1 MAQQYTQKQ
10 VIQAG
15 KDLVDLLLNL
25 AKSNN
30 NLTGFI
36 KEYLIHLTSS
46 NGIYKQQQDE
56 LMNFAASSDTVHR
69 SIADNSKLSAEKL
82 AEICKE
88 FANMNEAIELV
99 HSGGVETHNEAIK
112 LAENITEIRKFIKDI
127 QDISSR
133 TNLLSFNASIE
144 AARAGEAGK
153 GFRIIA
159 NEVKSLSAK
168 TQEVSKRIDDTILEM
183 HNNLEKFIEKN
194 TEHSRILG
202 DLQTMADGSKIKL
215 GVLTDESL
223 KNSENANDILNAMNK
238 SIITIQEATRV
249 AEEENLNQVEQ
260 LAKKAVDHTIQ
271 VDDEL
276 SFLFEL
282 KALFEDL
289 DSRGE
294 QMFVSETERESE
306 TEADSGVE
314 TD

>member
-1 MAQQYTQKQ
+1 MAQEYTEKQ
-10 VIQAG
+10 LLQAG
-15 KDLVDLLLNL
+15 KDLVDVLLNV

-36 KEYLIHLTSS
+36 KEYLNHLTSS
-46 NGIYKQQQDE
+46 NGIYQRQQEE
-56 LMNFAASSDTVHR
+56 LMAFAASSDNVHR
-69 SIADNSKLSAEKL
+69 SIADNSRLSAEKL
-82 AEICKE
+82 AEICNE
-88 FANMNEAIELV
+88 FANMNAAIDRVHTGGKETTEEALR
-99 HSGGVETHNEAIK
+99 

-168 TQEVSKRIDDTILEM
+168 TQEVSKHIDDTILEM
-183 HNNLEKFIEKN
+183 HSNLEKFVEKN

-202 DLQTMADGSKIKL
+202 ELHTMADDSKGKL
-215 GVLTDESL
+215 GKLTEESI
-223 KNSENANDILNAMNK
+223 KNTENANDILNSMNK

-249 AEEENLNQVEQ
+249 AEEHNLEQVEQ
-260 LAKKAVDHTIQ
+260 LAQKAMAHTIQ

-282 KALFEDL
+282 QALFDYFEKHPRD
-289 DSRGE
+289 D
-294 QMFVSETERESE
+294 QN
-306 TEADSGVE
+306 VE
-314 TD
+314 V

>member
-1 MAQQYTQKQ
+1 MAQEYTDKQ
-10 VIQAG
+10 LIQAG
-15 KDLVDLLLNL
+15 KDLVDMLLNV

-36 KEYLIHLTSS
+36 KEYLNHLTSS
-46 NGIYKQQQDE
+46 NGIYQKQQEE
-56 LMNFAASSDTVHR
+56 LFAFAASSDEVHR
-69 SIADNSKLSAEKL
+69 SVADNTKVTAEKL
-82 AEICKE
+82 DEICTE
-88 FANMNEAIELV
+88 FANMNSAIDMVHAGGKETTEEAL
-99 HSGGVETHNEAIK
+99 K

-168 TQEVSKRIDDTILEM
+168 TQEVSKHIDDTIIEM
-183 HNNLEKFIEKN
+183 HSNLEKFIEKN
-194 TEHSRILG
+194 TEHARILG
-202 DLQTMADGSKIKL
+202 DLHTMADDSKGKL
-215 GVLTDESL
+215 SKLTDET
-223 KNSENANDILNAMNK
+223 NRNAENANDILNSMNK

-260 LAKKAVDHTIQ
+260 LAQRAMGHTIQ

-282 KALFEDL
+282 QALFDYIEN
-289 DSRGE
+289 RP
-294 QMFVSETERESE
+294 SEKPVAQEE
-306 TEADSGVE
+306 
-314 TD
+314 

>member
-1 MAQQYTQKQ
+1 MAQEYTEKQ
-10 VIQAG
+10 LIQAG
-15 KDLVDLLLNL
+15 KDLVEVLLTV

-36 KEYLIHLTSS
+36 KEYLNHLTSS
-46 NGIYKQQQDE
+46 NGIYQKQQEE
-56 LMNFAASSDTVHR
+56 LFAFAASSDTVHR
-69 SIADNSKLSAEKL
+69 SVADNTKLTAEKL
-82 AEICKE
+82 AEICTE
-88 FANMNEAIELV
+88 FANMNTAIDQVYTGGKETTEEALR
-99 HSGGVETHNEAIK
+99 

-168 TQEVSKRIDDTILEM
+168 TQEVSKHIDDTILDM
-183 HNNLEKFIEKN
+183 HSNLEKFIEKN
-194 TEHSRILG
+194 TEHARILG
-202 DLQTMADGSKIKL
+202 DLQTMADDSKGKL
-215 GVLTDESL
+215 GKLTEETNNNAE
-223 KNSENANDILNAMNK
+223 KANDILNSMNK

-249 AEEENLNQVEQ
+249 AEERNLEQVEL
-260 LAKKAVDHTIQ
+260 LAKKAMDHTIQ

-282 KALFEDL
+282 QSLFDYIEGK
-289 DSRGE
+289 SKY
-294 QMFVSETERESE
+294 QN
-306 TEADSGVE
+306 VE
-314 TD
+314 

>member
-1 MAQQYTQKQ
+1 MAQEYTQKQ

-36 KEYLIHLTSS
+36 KEYLIHLTSN
-46 NGIYKQQQDE
+46 NGIYQQQQEE
-56 LMNFAASSDTVHR
+56 LLAFAASSDNVHR
-69 SIADNSKLSAEKL
+69 SIADNSKISAEKL
-82 AEICKE
+82 SEICAE
-88 FANMNEAIELV
+88 FANMNSAIEMV
-99 HSGGVETHNEAIK
+99 HAGGVETNNEAVK

-202 DLQTMADGSKIKL
+202 DLQTMALRVRSRWNCTMLFPICFWIHYAVCAL
-215 GVLTDESL
+215 LRLTFPKCRARHCATARSRSPA
-223 KNSENANDILNAMNK
+223 KAIL
-238 SIITIQEATRV
+238 
-249 AEEENLNQVEQ
+249 
-260 LAKKAVDHTIQ
+260 
-271 VDDEL
+271 
-276 SFLFEL
+276 
-282 KALFEDL
+282 
-289 DSRGE
+289 
-294 QMFVSETERESE
+294 
-306 TEADSGVE
+306 
-314 TD
+314 

>member
-1 MAQQYTQKQ
+1 MAQQYTEKQ
-10 VIQAG
+10 LLQAG
-15 KDLVDLLLNL
+15 KDLVDVLLNV

-36 KEYLIHLTSS
+36 KEYLNHLTSS
-46 NGIYKQQQDE
+46 NGIYQKQQDE
-56 LMNFAASSDTVHR
+56 LFAFAASSDEVHR
-69 SIADNSKLSAEKL
+69 SVADNTKLTAEKL
-82 AEICKE
+82 AEICAE
-88 FANMNEAIELV
+88 FANMNTAIDKVHAGGKETTEEAL
-99 HSGGVETHNEAIK
+99 K

-168 TQEVSKRIDDTILEM
+168 TQEVSKHIDDTILEM
-183 HNNLEKFIEKN
+183 HSNLEKFVEKN

-202 DLQTMADGSKIKL
+202 ELHTMADDSKGKL
-215 GVLTDESL
+215 GKLTDET
-223 KNSENANDILNAMNK
+223 NRNAENANDILNSMNK

-249 AEEENLNQVEQ
+249 AEEHNLEQVEH
-260 LAKKAVDHTIQ
+260 LAQKAMAHTIQ

-282 KALFEDL
+282 QALFDYLEKHP
-289 DSRGE
+289 ST
-294 QMFVSETERESE
+294 QAPAVSDE
-306 TEADSGVE
+306 
-314 TD
+314 

>member
-1 MAQQYTQKQ
+1 MAQQYTEKQ
-10 VIQAG
+10 LLQAG
-15 KDLVDLLLNL
+15 KDLVDVLLNV

-36 KEYLIHLTSS
+36 KEYLNHLTSS
-46 NGIYKQQQDE
+46 NGIYQKQQDE
-56 LMNFAASSDTVHR
+56 LFAFAASSDEVHR
-69 SIADNSKLSAEKL
+69 SVADNTKLTAEKL
-82 AEICKE
+82 AEICAE
-88 FANMNEAIELV
+88 FANMNTAIDKV
-99 HSGGVETHNEAIK
+99 HSGGKETTEEALK

-168 TQEVSKRIDDTILEM
+168 TQEVSKHIDDTILEM
-183 HNNLEKFIEKN
+183 HSNLEKFVEKN

-202 DLQTMADGSKIKL
+202 ELHTMADDSKGKL
-215 GVLTDESL
+215 GKLTDET
-223 KNSENANDILNAMNK
+223 NRNAENANDILNSMNK

-249 AEEENLNQVEQ
+249 AEEHNLEQVEH
-260 LAKKAVDHTIQ
+260 LAQKAMAHTIQ

-282 KALFEDL
+282 QALFDYLEKHPSTQAPAASD
-289 DSRGE
+289 E
-294 QMFVSETERESE
+294 
-306 TEADSGVE
+306 
-314 TD
+314 

>member
-1 MAQQYTQKQ
+1 MAQEYTEKQ
-10 VIQAG
+10 LIQAG
-15 KDLVDLLLNL
+15 KDLVNLLLNV

-36 KEYLIHLTSS
+36 KEYLNHLTSS
-46 NGIYKQQQDE
+46 NGIYQKQQE
-56 LMNFAASSDTVHR
+56 GLMEFAASSDTVHR
-69 SIADNSKLSAEKL
+69 SVADNSKMNAEKL
-82 AEICKE
+82 AEISTE
-88 FANMNEAIELV
+88 FSNMNSAIEMV
-99 HSGGVETHNEAIK
+99 YAGGKETNDEALK

-168 TQEVSKRIDDTILEM
+168 TQEVSKRIDDTILDM
-183 HNNLEKFIEKN
+183 HSNLEKFIEKN

-202 DLQTMADGSKIKL
+202 DLQSMADDSKVKL
-215 GVLTDESL
+215 AKLTEESN
-223 KNSENANDILNAMNK
+223 KNAENANDILNSMNK

-249 AEEENLNQVEQ
+249 AEEQNLDQVEQ
-260 LAKKAVDHTIQ
+260 LAQKAMSHTIQ

-282 KALFEDL
+282 QALFDYIEN
-289 DSRGE
+289 RPAAQAE
-294 QMFVSETERESE
+294 
-306 TEADSGVE
+306 
-314 TD
+314 

>member
-1 MAQQYTQKQ
+1 MAQEYTQKQ
-10 VIQAG
+10 IIQAG

-36 KEYLIHLTSS
+36 KEYLNHLTSS
-46 NGIYKQQQDE
+46 NGIYQKQQEE
-56 LMNFAASSDTVHR
+56 LMDFAASSDNVHR

-82 AEICKE
+82 SEICNE
-88 FANMNEAIELV
+88 FSNMNNAIEMV
-99 HSGGVETHNEAIK
+99 HTGGKETTEEALK

-159 NEVKSLSAK
+159 NEVKSLSQK

-215 GVLTDESL
+215 STLTEESL
-223 KNSENANDILNAMNK
+223 KNSENANEILNSMNK

-249 AEEENLNQVEQ
+249 AEEQNLEQVEQ

-282 KALFEDL
+282 KALFEH
-289 DSRGE
+289 
-294 QMFVSETERESE
+294 
-306 TEADSGVE
+306 VE
-314 TD
+314 TKSIVEQNISE

>member
-1 MAQQYTQKQ
+1 MAQEYTEKQ
-10 VIQAG
+10 LIQAG
-15 KDLVDLLLNL
+15 KDLVEVLLTV

-36 KEYLIHLTSS
+36 KEYLNHLTSN
-46 NGIYKQQQDE
+46 NGIYQKQQEE
-56 LMNFAASSDTVHR
+56 LFAFAASSDTVHR
-69 SIADNSKLSAEKL
+69 SVADNTKLTAEKL
-82 AEICKE
+82 AEICTE
-88 FANMNEAIELV
+88 FANMNTAINQVYTGGKETTEEALR
-99 HSGGVETHNEAIK
+99 

-168 TQEVSKRIDDTILEM
+168 TQEVSKHIDDTILDM
-183 HNNLEKFIEKN
+183 HSNLEKFIEKN
-194 TEHSRILG
+194 TEHARILG
-202 DLQTMADGSKIKL
+202 DLQTMADDSKGKL
-215 GVLTDESL
+215 GKLTEETNNNAE
-223 KNSENANDILNAMNK
+223 KANDILNSMNK

-249 AEEENLNQVEQ
+249 AEERNLEQVEQ
-260 LAKKAVDHTIQ
+260 LAKKAMDHTIQ

-282 KALFEDL
+282 QSLFDYIEGKSKYQD
-289 DSRGE
+289 
-294 QMFVSETERESE
+294 
-306 TEADSGVE
+306 VE
-314 TD
+314 

>member
-1 MAQQYTQKQ
+1 MAQEYTQKQ

-25 AKSNN
+25 SKSNN

-36 KEYLIHLTSS
+36 KEYLIHLTSN
-46 NGIYKQQQDE
+46 NGIYQQQQEE
-56 LMNFAASSDTVHR
+56 LLAFAASSDNVHR
-69 SIADNSKLSAEKL
+69 SIADNSKISAEKL
-82 AEICKE
+82 SEICAE
-88 FANMNEAIELV
+88 FANMNSAIEMV
-99 HSGGVETHNEAIK
+99 HAGGVETNNEAVK

-194 TEHSRILG
+194 TEHSKILG
-202 DLQTMADGSKIKL
+202 DLQTMADTSKVKL
-215 GVLTDESL
+215 GTLTEESL
-223 KNSENANDILNAMNK
+223 KNSENANNILNSMNM
-238 SIITIQEATRV
+238 SIIKIQEATRT
-249 AEEENLNQVEQ
+249 AEEQNLNQVEQ
-260 LAKKAVDHTIQ
+260 LAQKAVSHTIQ

-282 KALFEDL
+282 KALFEYIDTKPIE
-289 DSRGE
+289 E
-294 QMFVSETERESE
+294 QNI
-306 TEADSGVE
+306 VE
-314 TD
+314 

>member
-15 KDLVDLLLNL
+15 KDLVDLLLNV

-36 KEYLIHLTSS
+36 KEYLLHLTS
-46 NGIYKQQQDE
+46 NDGIYQKQQDE
-56 LMNFAASSDTVHR
+56 LMAFAASSDNVHR
-69 SIADNSKLSAEKL
+69 SIADNSKIRAEKL
-82 AEICKE
+82 SEICDE
-88 FANMNEAIELV
+88 FANMNTAIEKV
-99 HSGGVETHNEAIK
+99 HAGGVETNNEAIK

-153 GFRIIA
+153 SFRIIA
-159 NEVKSLSAK
+159 NEVKSLSQK

-183 HNNLEKFIEKN
+183 HTNLEKFIEKN
-194 TEHSRILG
+194 TEHGKILG
-202 DLQTMADGSKIKL
+202 DLQSMADGSKVKL
-215 GVLTDESL
+215 ATLTEESL

-249 AEEENLNQVEQ
+249 AEEENLAQVEQ
-260 LAKKAVDHTIQ
+260 LAQRAVSHTIQ

-282 KALFEDL
+282 KALFEHL
-289 DSRGE
+289 S
-294 QMFVSETERESE
+294 STAITEPVKEESFFNN
-306 TEADSGVE
+306 EAS
-314 TD
+314 

>member
-1 MAQQYTQKQ
+1 MAQEYTQKQ

-36 KEYLIHLTSS
+36 KEYLIHLTSN
-46 NGIYKQQQDE
+46 NGIYQQQQE
-56 LMNFAASSDTVHR
+56 ALLAFAASSDNVHR
-69 SIADNSKLSAEKL
+69 SIADNSKISAEKL
-82 AEICKE
+82 SEICAE
-88 FANMNEAIELV
+88 FANMNSAIEMV
-99 HSGGVETHNEAIK
+99 HAGGVETNNEAVK

-202 DLQTMADGSKIKL
+202 DLQTMADTSKVKL
-215 GVLTDESL
+215 GTLTEESL
-223 KNSENANDILNAMNK
+223 KNSENANNILNSMNM
-238 SIITIQEATRV
+238 SIIKIQEATRT
-249 AEEENLNQVEQ
+249 AEEQNLNQVEQ
-260 LAKKAVDHTIQ
+260 LAQKAVSHTIQ

-282 KALFEDL
+282 KALFEYIDTKPIE
-289 DSRGE
+289 E
-294 QMFVSETERESE
+294 QNI
-306 TEADSGVE
+306 VE
-314 TD
+314 

>member
-1 MAQQYTQKQ
+1 MAQEYTEKQ
-10 VIQAG
+10 LLQAG
-15 KDLVDLLLNL
+15 KDLVDVLLNV

-36 KEYLIHLTSS
+36 KEYLNHLTSS
-46 NGIYKQQQDE
+46 NGIYQKQQDE
-56 LMNFAASSDTVHR
+56 LFAFAASSDEVNR
-69 SIADNSKLSAEKL
+69 SVADNTKLTAEKL
-82 AEICKE
+82 AEICAE
-88 FANMNEAIELV
+88 FANMNTAIDKVHAGGKETTEEAL
-99 HSGGVETHNEAIK
+99 K

-168 TQEVSKRIDDTILEM
+168 TQEVSKHIDDTILEM
-183 HNNLEKFIEKN
+183 HSNLEKFVEKN

-202 DLQTMADGSKIKL
+202 ELHTMADDSKGKL
-215 GVLTDESL
+215 GKLTDET
-223 KNSENANDILNAMNK
+223 NRNAENANDILNSMNK

-249 AEEENLNQVEQ
+249 AEENNLEQVEH
-260 LAKKAVDHTIQ
+260 LAQKAMAHTIH

-282 KALFEDL
+282 QALFDYLEKGPSTQAPAASD
-289 DSRGE
+289 E
-294 QMFVSETERESE
+294 
-306 TEADSGVE
+306 
-314 TD
+314 

>member
-1 MAQQYTQKQ
+1 MAQEYTQKQ

-36 KEYLIHLTSS
+36 KEYLSHLTSS
-46 NGIYKQQQDE
+46 NGIYQKQQEE
-56 LMNFAASSDTVHR
+56 LMDFAASSDNVHR

-82 AEICKE
+82 SEICSV
-88 FANMNEAIELV
+88 FSNMNNAIEMV
-99 HSGGVETHNEAIK
+99 HTGGKETTEEALK

-159 NEVKSLSAK
+159 NEVKSLSQK

-215 GVLTDESL
+215 STLTEESL
-223 KNSENANDILNAMNK
+223 KNSENANEILNSMNK

-249 AEEENLNQVEQ
+249 AEEQNLEQVEQ

-282 KALFEDL
+282 KALFEHIE
-289 DSRGE
+289 SKSIVE
-294 QMFVSETERESE
+294 QNINE
-306 TEADSGVE
+306 
-314 TD
+314 

>member
-1 MAQQYTQKQ
+1 MAQEYTEKQ
-10 VIQAG
+10 LIQAG
-15 KDLVDLLLNL
+15 KDLVDLLLNV

-36 KEYLIHLTSS
+36 KEYLNHLTSS
-46 NGIYKQQQDE
+46 NGIYQKQQEE
-56 LMNFAASSDTVHR
+56 LMAFAASSDNVHR
-69 SIADNSKLSAEKL
+69 SVADNSKLSAEKL
-82 AEICKE
+82 TEICAE
-88 FANMNEAIELV
+88 FANMNNAIDRVHAGGKETTEEAL
-99 HSGGVETHNEAIK
+99 K

-159 NEVKSLSAK
+159 NEVKSLSQK

-183 HNNLEKFIEKN
+183 HSNLEKFIEKN

-202 DLQTMADGSKIKL
+202 DLHTMADDSKVKL
-215 GVLTDESL
+215 GVLTEESI
-223 KNSENANDILNAMNK
+223 KNTENANDILNSMNK
-238 SIITIQEATRV
+238 SIITIQEATRQ
-249 AEEENLNQVEQ
+249 AEEHNLEQVEH
-260 LAKKAVDHTIQ
+260 LAQKAMAHTIQ

-282 KALFEDL
+282 QSLFDYIEAKSNQQKAE
-289 DSRGE
+289 
-294 QMFVSETERESE
+294 
-306 TEADSGVE
+306 
-314 TD
+314 

>member
-1 MAQQYTQKQ
+1 MAQEYTEKQ
-10 VIQAG
+10 LIQAG
-15 KDLVDLLLNL
+15 KDLVNLLLNV

-36 KEYLIHLTSS
+36 KEYLNHLTSS
-46 NGIYKQQQDE
+46 NGIYQKQQE
-56 LMNFAASSDTVHR
+56 GLMEFAASSDTVHR
-69 SIADNSKLSAEKL
+69 SVADNSKMNAEKL
-82 AEICKE
+82 AEISTE
-88 FANMNEAIELV
+88 FSNMNSAIEMV
-99 HSGGVETHNEAIK
+99 YAGGKETNDEALK

-168 TQEVSKRIDDTILEM
+168 TQEVSKRIDDTILDM
-183 HNNLEKFIEKN
+183 HSNLEKFIEKN

-202 DLQTMADGSKIKL
+202 DLQSMADDSKVKL
-215 GVLTDESL
+215 AKLTEESN
-223 KNSENANDILNAMNK
+223 KNAENANDILNSMNK

-249 AEEENLNQVEQ
+249 AEEQNLDQVEQ
-260 LAKKAVDHTIQ
+260 LAQKAMSHTIQ

-282 KALFEDL
+282 QALFD
-289 DSRGE
+289 RGHSAS
-294 QMFVSETERESE
+294 FFSSFNT
-306 TEADSGVE
+306 
-314 TD
+314 

>member
-1 MAQQYTQKQ
+1 MAQEYTQKQ
-10 VIQAG
+10 VLQAG
-15 KDLVDLLLNL
+15 KDLVDLLLNV

-30 NLTGFI
+30 NLTGI
-36 KEYLIHLTSS
+36 ITEYLLHLTS
-46 NGIYKQQQDE
+46 NDGIYQKQQEE
-56 LMNFAASSDTVHR
+56 LMAFAASSDNVHR
-69 SIADNSKLSAEKL
+69 SIADNSKISAEKL
-82 AEICKE
+82 SEICDE
-88 FANMNEAIELV
+88 FANMNAAIEEV
-99 HSGGVETHNEAIK
+99 HAGGVETNNEAIK

-194 TEHSRILG
+194 TEHGKILSN
-202 DLQTMADGSKIKL
+202 LQNMADDSKVKL
-215 GVLTDESL
+215 STLTNESL

-249 AEEENLNQVEQ
+249 AEEENLTQVEQ
-260 LAKKAVDHTIQ
+260 LAKKAVDHSIQ

-282 KALFEDL
+282 KALFDHL
-289 DSRGE
+289 SASATA
-294 QMFVSETERESE
+294 VETETQE
-306 TEADSGVE
+306 
-314 TD
+314 

>member
-1 MAQQYTQKQ
+1 MAQEYTQNQ
-10 VIQAG
+10 LLQAG

-36 KEYLIHLTSS
+36 KEYLNHLTS
-46 NGIYKQQQDE
+46 NDGIYKQQQDE
-56 LMNFAASSDTVHR
+56 LFKFAASSDTVHR
-69 SIADNSKLSAEKL
+69 SVADNSKISAEKL
-82 AEICKE
+82 SEICDE
-88 FANMNEAIELV
+88 FANMNTAIEKV
-99 HSGGVETHNEAIK
+99 HAGGVETNNEAVK

-159 NEVKSLSAK
+159 NEVKSLSQK
-168 TQEVSKRIDDTILEM
+168 TQEVSKRIDDTILDM
-183 HNNLEKFIEKN
+183 HTNLEKFIEKN
-194 TEHSRILG
+194 TEHGKILA
-202 DLQTMADGSKIKL
+202 DLQSMADTSKVKL
-215 GVLTDESL
+215 GTLTEESL
-223 KNSENANDILNAMNK
+223 KNSQNANDILNAMNK

-249 AEEENLNQVEQ
+249 AEEENLAQVEQ
-260 LAKKAVDHTIQ
+260 LAQKAVSHTIQ

-282 KALFEDL
+282 KALFEHMESQPQAQPQIPDQ
-289 DSRGE
+289 E
-294 QMFVSETERESE
+294 IFVN
-306 TEADSGVE
+306 
-314 TD
+314 

>member
-1 MAQQYTQKQ
+1 MAQEYTQKQ
-10 VIQAG
+10 LLQAG

-36 KEYLIHLTSS
+36 KEYLNHLTS
-46 NGIYKQQQDE
+46 NDGIYKQQQVE
-56 LMNFAASSDTVHR
+56 LFKFAASSDTVHR
-69 SIADNSKLSAEKL
+69 SVSDNSKISAEKL
-82 AEICKE
+82 SEICDE
-88 FANMNEAIELV
+88 FANMNTAIEKV
-99 HSGGVETHNEAIK
+99 HAGGVETNNEAVK

-159 NEVKSLSAK
+159 NEVKSLSQK
-168 TQEVSKRIDDTILEM
+168 TQEVSKRIDDTILDM
-183 HNNLEKFIEKN
+183 HTNLEKFIEKN
-194 TEHSRILG
+194 TEHGKILA
-202 DLQTMADGSKIKL
+202 DLQSMADTSKVKL
-215 GVLTDESL
+215 GTLTEESL
-223 KNSENANDILNAMNK
+223 KNSQNANDILNAMNK

-249 AEEENLNQVEQ
+249 AEEENLAQVEQ
-260 LAKKAVDHTIQ
+260 LAQKAVSHTIQ

-282 KALFEDL
+282 KALFEHMESQPQAQPQIPDQ
-289 DSRGE
+289 E
-294 QMFVSETERESE
+294 IFVN
-306 TEADSGVE
+306 
-314 TD
+314 

>member
-1 MAQQYTQKQ
+1 MATEYTQEQ
-10 VIQAG
+10 LFQAG
-15 KDLVDLLLNL
+15 KDLVDLLLIV

-36 KEYLIHLTSS
+36 KEYLNQLTSN
-46 NGIYKQQQDE
+46 NGIYRQQQEE
-56 LMNFAASSDTVHR
+56 LLAFAASSDSVHR

-82 AEICKE
+82 AEICAE
-88 FANMNEAIELV
+88 FAKMNGEIEKV
-99 HSGGVETHNEAIK
+99 HAGGVETNNEAIK

-144 AARAGEAGK
+144 AARAGAAGK

-194 TEHSRILG
+194 TEHGKILG
-202 DLQTMADGSKIKL
+202 DLQAMADDSKVKL
-215 GVLTDESL
+215 GKLTDES
-223 KNSENANDILNAMNK
+223 NANAAAANDILNSMNM
-238 SIITIQEATRV
+238 SIIKIQEATRV
-249 AEEENLNQVEQ
+249 AEEDNLNQVEKIAQ
-260 LAKKAVDHTIQ
+260 KAMTHTIQ

-282 KALFEDL
+282 KALFEHM
-289 DSRGE
+289 E
-294 QMFVSETERESE
+294 EKQKTIPAPTKEEMFTE
-306 TEADSGVE
+306 
-314 TD
+314 